1 MITGDSAFTANDV
14 ARRLGML
21 NGSANS
27 NNSTSYEGGGK
38 LLSGARMDD
47 IKARQIFARHADWEQ
62 GHYDEWIA
70 ACKGGPK
77 APSNFEI
84 AGPVTEAVLLGNVAI
99 RTGRRIEWD
108 SKKLRVTNLPE
119 ANRLIRTE
127 YRPGWVG

>member
-1 MITGDSAFTANDV
+1 
-14 ARRLGML
+14 ML
-21 NGSANS
+21 TN
-27 NNSTSYEGGGK
+27 YEGGATFK
-38 LLSGARMDD
+38 SGRTY
-47 IKARQIFARHADWEQ
+47 ADFKSVPSVFPKHDNWDKC
-62 GHYDEWIA
+62 HYEEWIR

-77 APSNFEI
+77 AYSNFDV
-84 AGPVTEAVLLGNVAI
+84 AGPVTETVLLGNVAI

>member
-1 MITGDSAFTANDV
+1 VPSVFPKHDNWDKCH
-14 ARRLGML
+14 
-21 NGSANS
+21 
-27 NNSTSYEGGGK
+27 YE
-38 LLSGARMDD
+38 
-47 IKARQIFARHADWEQ
+47 
-62 GHYDEWIA
+62 EWIR

-77 APSNFEI
+77 AYSNFDV
-84 AGPVTEAVLLGNVAI
+84 AGPVTETVLLGNVAI